1 MLMKT
6 NRNLFNFVCI
16 AVGILF
22 GLNPLIYAGTN
33 AFEKLR
39 KESANIKT
47 LQANFIQKKSM
58 KILSR
63 PLVSDGRFYY
73 IAPDSFRWEY
83 VKPVKSIV
91 IAHNNSTKRYVYSD
105 GKMVEDKMGGA
116 QAMKIVLNEI
126 AGWINGRFDQNPSF
140 TATIREGT
148 NTMITLTP
156 AGQSMAGMIEKIE
169 IVLSREAATVKSVKI
184 IEDPNSFTQINFQNV
199 EINKSINPS
208 VFQDVK

>member
-1 MLMKT
+1 MKT
-6 NRNLFNFVCI
+6 YRNLCNFICI
-16 AVGILF
+16 AVVILF
-22 GLNPLIYAGTN
+22 VSSPLIYAGKN
-33 AFEKLR
+33 DFEKLR

-47 LQANFIQKKSM
+47 IQANFVQKKSM
-58 KILSR
+58 KILSK
-63 PLVSDGRFYY
+63 PLVSEGCFYY

-83 VKPVKSIV
+83 FKPLRSIV
-91 IAHNNSTKRYVYSD
+91 IANKNVTKRYIYSG

-140 TATIREGT
+140 TATIHGGT

-184 IEDPNSFTQINFQNV
+184 IEDANSFTQINFQKV